1 MSSVITCCIAS
12 PTLTGFDAVNRTWC
26 GGIPTYGQIE
36 HQANV
41 FAANFLMPLDDFRRQ
56 IAPSAKI
63 DLDMICH
70 CADRYRV
77 SLIAPHCDGSA
88 IPKAGCPRRVS
99 GWLYPLGALQRARLQ
114 SGAYFKTS
122 AGPVEIPS
130 ASLPAN
136 QDLLVDGRAVID
148 HGAGIWFRESVR
160 EMTIFAEQHDFALS
174 LLILDDSAP
183 YLSLEDEPEPDT
195 YDKMMPEQRRREW

>member
-1 MSSVITCCIAS
+1 VGSAYAQ
-12 PTLTGFDAVNRTWC
+12 L
-26 GGIPTYGQIE
+26 E

-77 SLIAPHCDGSA
+77 SLIAATLRWLSYTDKRAVLVVSRDGF
-88 IPKAGCPRRVS
+88 IL
-99 GWLYPLGALQRARLQ
+99 WARSSEPAFK
-114 SGAYFKTS
+114 SGAFFKTS

-130 ASLPAN
+130 ASLPEN
-136 QDLLVDGRAVID
+136 QDRLVDGRAVID

-183 YLSLEDEPEPDT
+183 FIAFEAEPEPDT
-195 YDKMMPEQRRREW
+195 YEKIMPEQRRREW